1 MTTITMRMRQL
12 AGVLALAATATAAE
26 AQAPTRIVSI
36 NPFLPLAGSFQ
47 GEFETRIRDNM
58 SVAVSG
64 SYLSFGDDN
73 DDNYTNA
80 DIKLRLYPSERAL
93 QGFGIAAGL
102 GVGRQTAVTEFVCI
116 EASSVECINRRVS
129 ATGATFSVEMQY
141 QWLLGTSRNTAV
153 TVGGGAKRYYIDES
167 RNGINL
173 YTNYVPTLRLTV
185 GYAFK

>member
-1 MTTITMRMRQL
+1 VRFCVGALMLGVATTQ
-12 AGVLALAATATAAE
+12 AE

-64 SYLSFGDDN
+64 SYLAFGDDN
-73 DDNYTNA
+73 DDNFTNA

-102 GVGRQTAVTEFVCI
+102 GVGRQTAVEEFVCL
-116 EASSVECINRRVS
+116 EGATVECINRRVS
-129 ATGATFSVEMQY
+129 ASGATFSVEMQY

-173 YTNYVPTLRLTV
+173 FTNYVPTLRLTV

>member
-1 MTTITMRMRQL
+1 MTTISKQMRQL
-12 AGVLALAATATAAE
+12 AGALALVATATAAE

-58 SVAVSG
+58 AVAVSG
-64 SYLSFGDDN
+64 SYLAFGDDN
-73 DDNYTNA
+73 DDNFTNA

-102 GVGRQTAVTEFVCI
+102 GVGRQTAVEEFVCVGPDG
-116 EASSVECINRRVS
+116 SQCVNRRVS

-141 QWLLGTSRNTAV
+141 QWLLGTGRNTAV

-167 RNGINL
+167 RNGIEQF
-173 YTNYVPTLRLTV
+173 TNYVPTLRLTV